1 MKPGR
6 NDPCP
11 CGSGKKFKHCCLHA
25 ESATLE
31 TTNALVWRR
40 MRRVLDEFAMGTTM
54 LDFVVKTYGRAAPD
68 EAWSEF
74 SGVEEPFDPRT
85 PNIALFMS
93 WFFHRW
99 SPGPHDTAAVDAAIG
114 ERIPTQLYLE
124 REDRRLEPALRRYLE
139 GCLRAPFSFHE
150 VLRCDRGSGFKA
162 RDLFT
167 GEERYVMERSATEGM
182 EAGDILFGQL
192 VDVDGV
198 SMLECAGP
206 YYIPPIRKIEI
217 IDLRKELL
225 HGKTQCT
232 PEKLQEWDFELIEQY
247 LEIAE
252 EMLHPRLPKMHNT
265 DGDPIEMHR
274 LAFDIDSPEPIV
286 RALADLDLDRSAD
299 ELLAEAERTS
309 RGEIKR
315 VEWTW
320 KKSGNGRHKSWSNTI
335 LGHLEIKGRKLIA
348 EVNSARRALELRTL
362 IESRLAEAARFRT
375 DTIQSL
381 EKLLGDRSPFNPAEA
396 TVQKKAEELAEHPE
410 IKAAMQNFMAQ
421 HFEHWVSESIPA
433 LDGRTPLEAVRHP
446 EGREKV
452 LALVVDAE
460 RRARK
465 MTPPV
470 DEAVLQRVRERLGLP
485 LET

>member
-11 CGSGKKFKHCCLHA
+11 CSSGKKFKHCCLRA
-25 ESATLE
+25 ETATLE
-31 TTNALVWRR
+31 SSNALDWRR

-54 LDFVVKTYGRAAPD
+54 LEFVVKTYGPAAPSQ
-68 EAWSEF
+68 AWAEF
-74 SGVEEPFDPRT
+74 SAVEEPFDPQS

-99 SPGPHDTAAVDAAIG
+99 SPDPHDTATVDPAVS
-114 ERIPTQLYLE
+114 ERIPTHLYLE
-124 REDRRLEPALRRYLE
+124 REGRRLEPALRRYLE
-139 GCLRAPFSFHE
+139 SCLRAPFSFHE
-150 VLRCDRGSGFKA
+150 VLRCDRGNGFEA

-167 GEERYVMERSATEGM
+167 GEQRYVMERSATEGM
-182 EAGDILFGQL
+182 QVGDIVFGQL
-192 VDVDGV
+192 VDVEDI

-206 YYIPPIRKIEI
+206 YYIPPIGKIKL
-217 IDLRKELL
+217 IDFRKELL
-225 HGKTQCT
+225 HGKTHCT
-232 PEKLQEWDFELIEQY
+232 PEELQDLDFELIEQY

-252 EMLHPRLPKMHNT
+252 EMLHPSLPKLHNT

-274 LAFDIDSPEPIV
+274 LAFDIDSAEGV
-286 RALADLDLDRSAD
+286 LRALADLDLGRTSD
-299 ELLAEAERTS
+299 ELLADAERTS
-309 RGEIKR
+309 GREIRR
-315 VEWTW
+315 VEWMW
-320 KKSGNGRHKSWSNTI
+320 KKSGNEKHKSWSNTI
-335 LGHLEIKGRKLIA
+335 LGRLEIKGHKLIA
-348 EVNSARRALELRTL
+348 EVNSARRALELRAL
-362 IESRLAEAARFRT
+362 IESRLAGAARFRT

-381 EKLLGDRSPFNPAEA
+381 EKLLADRPPFNPAEA
-396 TVQKKAEELAEHPE
+396 IARKKADELAEHPE
-410 IKAAMQNFMAQ
+410 IKAAMQNFMAE

-433 LDGRTPLEAVRHP
+433 LDGRTPLDAVRDP

-452 LALVVDAE
+452 LTLVIDAE

-465 MTPPV
+465 MSPPV

>member
-1 MKPGR
+1 
-6 NDPCP
+6 
-11 CGSGKKFKHCCLHA
+11 
-25 ESATLE
+25 
-31 TTNALVWRR
+31 
-40 MRRVLDEFAMGTTM
+40 MGTTM
-54 LDFVVKTYGRAAPD
+54 LDFVVKTYGAAAPD

-74 SGVEEPFDPRT
+74 SGVEEPFEPRT

-99 SPGPHDTAAVDAAIG
+99 SPDPHDTAAVDAAIS

-139 GCLRAPFSFHE
+139 SCLRAPFSFTKSCGVIGVVALTHATSSRVKNDSSWNAARPKE
-150 VLRCDRGSGFKA
+150 WRRATSSSASSSMWTAFPCSNAPVPTASLRSEKSRSSTSA
-162 RDLFT
+162 RSCST
-167 GEERYVMERSATEGM
+167 GRRSAR
-182 EAGDILFGQL
+182 Q
-192 VDVDGV
+192 
-198 SMLECAGP
+198 
-206 YYIPPIRKIEI
+206 
-217 IDLRKELL
+217 
-225 HGKTQCT
+225 
-232 PEKLQEWDFELIEQY
+232 
-247 LEIAE
+247 
-252 EMLHPRLPKMHNT
+252 
-265 DGDPIEMHR
+265 
-274 LAFDIDSPEPIV
+274 
-286 RALADLDLDRSAD
+286 RSY
-299 ELLAEAERTS
+299 RSGISNSSRNTS
-309 RGEIKR
+309 RSPRRCFTRACRKCTIPMAIRSRCTDWLSTSTRQNLSSVHSRISILTERQMSCSLKLSAPLAGEINR

-320 KKSGNGRHKSWSNTI
+320 KKSGNERHKSWSNTI

-362 IESRLAEAARFRT
+362 IETRLAEAARFRT

-381 EKLLGDRSPFNPAEA
+381 EKLLGDRPPFNPAEA
-396 TVQKKAEELAEHPE
+396 TAQKKAEELAEHPE
-410 IKAAMQNFMAQ
+410 IKAAMQNFIAQ